1 MNVILKP
8 AGLLVVLGAFGVMG
22 YLAISRKAKPEVVV
36 IPESVPLASPAAGA
50 TPKAAPQAS
59 EGGGKELS
67 DRPQTKINWRGA
79 KHILEPDIT
88 GPNWH
93 QLITKGK
100 LESSVVASSV
110 PGHKFAKQLRISELG
125 VNPWDLQLAHPLDVA
140 FKKGSHVRLTYWGR
154 SKDSCTVAAVVEEA
168 NEPYTKIAS
177 RNMTLTPEWKQYSEE
192 WDPKAD
198 TEPGWA
204 HIDFQV
210 GYKLGEIELTGV
222 ILEEVL

>member
-22 YLAISRKAKPEVVV
+22 YLALSHKTKTNSAPSL
-36 IPESVPLASPAAGA
+36 PESVPLATPATVSSSPK
-50 TPKAAPQAS
+50 TQ
-59 EGGGKELS
+59 EGGSKELS
-67 DRPQTKINWRGA
+67 DRPQGKVNWSGA

-93 QLITKGK
+93 QLITKGRIENK
-100 LESSVVASSV
+100 IVASTV
-110 PGHKFAKQLRISELG
+110 PGHAFAKQLLIGELG
-125 VNPWDLQLAHPLDVA
+125 VNPWDLQIAHPLDVA

-154 SKDSCTVAAVVEEA
+154 SKDSCTIAAVVEEA

-177 RNMTLTPEWKQYSEE
+177 RNATLTPGWKQYSEE
-192 WDPKAD
+192 WDPKAN

-210 GYKLGEIELTGV
+210 GYKVGEIELTGV
-222 ILEEVL
+222 VLEEVL